1 MTYEQIKNLKEKE
14 FKRLCGVKPKVFDEM
29 VDILKQESPKQ
40 RQRGGQAKLT
50 IEDQLLIALE
60 YWREYRT
67 YFHISK
73 SWGVHEST
81 VCRIVHRVENK
92 LIKSKKFSLPGKKAL
107 TSTDTQWE
115 VVIVDVGESPIERPK
130 KTKKLLQRKKEETYF
145 EISGS
150 YRNSKFEGYLHGT
163 WNRKRA

>member
-1 MTYEQIKNLKEKE
+1 MTYEQIKTLSEKE
-14 FKRLCGVKPKVFDEM
+14 FKRLCGVRSKLFNAM
-29 VDILKQESPKQ
+29 VDVLRNELPKP
-40 RQRGGQAKLT
+40 RQRGGQTKLT

-81 VCRIVHRVENK
+81 VCRIVHRVEDK
-92 LIKSKKFSLPGKKAL
+92 LIKSGQFSLPGKKAL
-107 TSTDTQWE
+107 TSTNLEWE

-130 KTKKLLQRKKEETYF
+130 KNSAIITAEKRKD
-145 EISGS
+145 I
-150 YRNSKFEGYLHGT
+150 R
-163 WNRKRA
+163 